1 MNRRR
6 FLAASTAAATSTIRP
21 VRADNCRFED
31 GKVEYQKREEILDS
45 VQHFLVGDLVKGR
58 WNREELAEEVSDWAK
73 IPCYVLEKASDLAD
87 KLPDELPQI
96 PGLNDID
103 FENLDENQEK
113 QNWIL
118 ERLEDLLE
126 VVSHLDFLPDTVTNI
141 AGSFDASKIRGW
153 KRYVPFLWN
162 LDGLLTVCCS
172 IHEHHEKGK
181 SIEKGSFKELFEHI
195 GLLIVEIVLLFGSGG
210 YSLAFK
216 LTGKV
221 NQKLITQVGRKVG
234 WNVYSWLLSE
244 IHWCIRIIYSE
255 SMDVAISESTETV
268 ARNLAKKTDMSK
280 SCAKKQ
286 ASDQV
291 ERIAEEGYLSE
302 YTAWKNCQKQTD
314 IIESAKEVA
323 SDFITNMNKWFNNL
337 NAMIERWKTNISDI
351 YLR

>member
-1 MNRRR
+1 MKRRR
-6 FLAASTAAATSTIRP
+6 FLAASTVAAASTIQP
-21 VRADNCRFED
+21 VRADNCRFKD
-31 GKVEYQKREEILDS
+31 GELDYEKESQILDS
-45 VQHFLVGDLVKGR
+45 VQHFLVDDLVKGR
-58 WNREELAEEVSDWAK
+58 WDPEELAEGVSDWAK

-87 KLPDELPQI
+87 KLPQI

-118 ERLEDLLE
+118 ERFEDLLK

-141 AGSFDASKIRGW
+141 AESFEASKIRGW
-153 KRYVPFLWN
+153 KKYVPFLWN

-172 IHEHHEKGK
+172 IHEKHEKGK
-181 SIEKGSFKELFEHI
+181 RIKEESFRELFEHI
-195 GLLIVEIVLLFGSGG
+195 GLLIIEVVLLFGSGG

-216 LTGKV
+216 LTGKI
-221 NQKLITQVGRKVG
+221 NQNLINEVGRKVG

-255 SMDVAISESTETV
+255 SMDIAITESTETV
-268 ARNLAKKTDMSK
+268 ASNLAKKTDMSK

-291 ERIAEEGYLSE
+291 EQIAEQGYPSE
-302 YTAWKNCQKQTD
+302 YTMWENRQDQIDTMKF
-314 IIESAKEVA
+314 AKEMTSELAGNV
-323 SDFITNMNKWFNNL
+323 DRWVNNL
-337 NAMIERWKTNISDI
+337 SSKIQRWKSTI
-351 YLR
+351 L

>member
-1 MNRRR
+1 MKRRR
-6 FLAASTAAATSTIRP
+6 FLAASTVVAASTIQP
-21 VRADNCRFED
+21 VRADNCQFKD
-31 GKVEYQKREEILDS
+31 GEFDYEKESQILDS
-45 VQHFLVGDLVKGR
+45 VQHFLVDDLVKGR
-58 WNREELAEEVSDWAK
+58 WDPEELAEEVSDWAK

-103 FENLDENQEK
+103 FESLYENQEK

-118 ERLEDLLE
+118 ERFEDLLK

-141 AGSFDASKIRGW
+141 AENFDASKIRGW
-153 KRYVPFLWN
+153 KKYVPFLWN

-172 IHEHHEKGK
+172 IHEKHEKGK
-181 SIEKGSFKELFEHI
+181 RIKEESFKGLFEHI
-195 GLLIVEIVLLFGSGG
+195 GLLIIEVVLLFGSGG

-216 LTGKV
+216 LTGKT
-221 NQKLITQVGRKVG
+221 NQNLITEVGRKVG

-255 SMDVAISESTETV
+255 SMDIAITESTETV
-268 ARNLAKKTDMSK
+268 ASNLAKKTDMSK

-286 ASDQV
+286 VSNQV

-302 YTAWKNCQKQTD
+302 YTMWENRQKKTD
-314 IIESAKEVA
+314 IMNSAKGIV
-323 SDFITNMNKWFNNL
+323 SKLTGKIDIWTNNL
-337 NAMIERWKTNISDI
+337 NSKIQRWRSTI
-351 YLR
+351 L